1 MKNVTSRAALR
12 NNFLKALVVVA
23 GFSAASSAQAA
34 TANIN
39 ATATIIPPITLT
51 QPVDIRFGNIA
62 AGATAGTIFMNV
74 PAAIPAVGPTTAAP
88 VNNSTRVATNAVA
101 VGGTCSVTV
110 ICGVGSFQVDGLANA
125 TFSTVTTPATVTLT
139 GPGPGMVLTI
149 AAATNRRY
157 GGAGTAGVLTG
168 AGTFPASGTAFLLVG
183 GTLAVGT
190 SALQTSGAYTVV
202 VPITVDY

>member
-1 MKNVTSRAALR
+1 
-12 NNFLKALVVVA
+12 
-23 GFSAASSAQAA
+23 
-34 TANIN
+34 
-39 ATATIIPPITLT
+39 
-51 QPVDIRFGNIA
+51 
-62 AGATAGTIFMNV
+62 MNV
-74 PAAIPAVGPTTAAP
+74 PVAIPAVGPTTAAP

-101 VGGTCSVTV
+101 VGGTCSIT
-110 ICGVGSFQVDGLANA
+110 ILCGVGSFQIDGLANA
-125 TFSTVTTPATVTLT
+125 TFATVTTPATVTLT

-168 AGTFPASGTAFLLVG
+168 AGTLPASGTAFLLVG

-190 SALQTSGAYTVV
+190 SALQTAGAYTVV